1 MLAVAGTIFL
11 LSPIAPIP
19 PPPPLAPSPSAIRT
33 QVESRFPGHAES
45 HERIEVGVRPDGTP
59 VRIVAT
65 QRLDLTAKGDY
76 YFVIPAPATRVVP
89 GPGSESQPGLRD
101 LGIVWQGFANKHRVL
116 SATATLKVAEAAPAL
131 PLRISVER
139 GGGGWTVRLA
149 NATRQRLRR

>member
-89 GPGSESQPGLRD
+89 GPGPSRSRGSVTWASSGRALRT
-101 LGIVWQGFANKHRVL
+101 
-116 SATATLKVAEAAPAL
+116 STACC
-131 PLRISVER
+131 
-139 GGGGWTVRLA
+139 
-149 NATRQRLRR
+149 RRRRR